1 MKFLLTLILASI
13 FAKHTY
19 SQSSEKKDSIH
30 IEIREDS
37 LQRKIEL
44 DHRTNYEVRVYL
56 FGFFDKDSIK
66 IARNKKVIYSNV
78 ISNMNNN
85 GNYESM
91 IYTDNKLTI
100 KIREKR
106 NDVFKLLFNDHVIN
120 LDFRY
125 GYSDLTINISQQYDK
140 IDNQNIYSFLLNYTN
155 DFVIMKY

>member
-1 MKFLLTLILASI
+1 MKFILTLILTSI
-13 FAKHTY
+13 FVKHAY

-37 LQRKIEL
+37 LRRKTEL
-44 DHRTNYEVRVYL
+44 DYRANYEVRIYF
-56 FGFFDKDSIK
+56 FGFFDKDTIK
-66 IARNKKVIYSNV
+66 IARNEKLFCSDI
-78 ISNMNNN
+78 ISNRSNN

-91 IYTDNKLTI
+91 IYTDNKLII

-106 NDVFKLLFNDHVIN
+106 NDVFKLYFNNHVIN

-125 GYSDLTINISQQYDK
+125 GYSDLTINVSQQYNK
-140 IDNQNIYSFLLNYTN
+140 MDNQNIYSFLLNYTS